1 MINKYLKFLWSVI
14 LASLASYGGPEAHIG
29 VFNQQFVVKDK
40 YLTEQELIEY
50 VALFS
55 LVPGPT
61 STQTITA
68 IGYQVGGPLLGLLT
82 FLVWATPAIIIMTIL
97 SFFTVFISTQSNYS
111 NILNYVAPMAVG
123 FILLAAYRIGKKVL
137 VDNTTVWIFFS
148 TLAISL
154 YLRAWYVFPLILIGA
169 GIITNRAAKEKGTLK
184 FKLDHPPY
192 LYLALV
198 ILVPALVLLFGFLTG
213 ERIFYLIN
221 SFYRYGILVFGGGQV
236 VVPLMFNELVLE
248 LGYLTQNQF
257 LVGYGIVQG
266 IPGPLF
272 SFAAYAGAL
281 SNQSSQINQII
292 TGIISGFALF
302 LPGILLVY
310 FVMPIWR
317 QIKEI
322 KLFKNALIGVSA
334 AAGGLITSAGIILG
348 LDSGLNYINIAVT
361 VITIILLVT
370 KKIPAPLIV
379 LLVIGLGFIL

>member
-1 MINKYLKFLWSVI
+1 MIKKYLRFLWSVV

-97 SFFTVFISTQSNYS
+97 SFFTVFIATQSNYA

-169 GIITNRAAKEKGTLK
+169 GIITNRVAKDKGTFK
-184 FKLDHPPY
+184 FKLEHPPY

-198 ILVPALVLLFGFLTG
+198 ILLPALVLVLGFLTG
-213 ERIFYLIN
+213 ARIFDLIN

-236 VVPLMFNELVLE
+236 VVPLMFNELVAE

-281 SNQSSQINQII
+281 SNQSTQFNQII
-292 TGIISGFALF
+292 SGIASGFSLF

-322 KLFKNALIGVSA
+322 TVFKNALIGVSA

-348 LDSGLNYINIAVT
+348 LESGLNYINIAVT
-361 VITIILLVT
+361 IVTIILLVT